1 MIKIFTDGGARGNP
15 GPAALGVYI
24 CNQKDEEIFSV
35 GKYIGETTNN
45 VAEYSAVLEAFLWL
59 REKNIQEEVRFF
71 LDSELVCRQLNGIY
85 KVKNAVLLGFL
96 QKIKVIEAALGL
108 KVTFSHIPRELN
120 KKADR
125 MVNIALDSRFT

>member
-85 KVKNAVLLGFL
+85 KVKNA
-96 QKIKVIEAALGL
+96 ALGL